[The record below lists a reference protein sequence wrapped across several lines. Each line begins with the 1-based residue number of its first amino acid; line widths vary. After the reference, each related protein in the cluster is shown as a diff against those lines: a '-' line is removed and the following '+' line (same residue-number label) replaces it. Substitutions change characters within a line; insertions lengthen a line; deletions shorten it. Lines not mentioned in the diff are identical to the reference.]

1 MVPDYVNLT
10 YTCIAQ
16 TYYVEQLNKIIEAIN
31 YASDSYWGDPER
43 FKFRATID
51 NFATVTE
58 LQQSQ
63 ERLVRGTFDIKMY
76 GYIVPDIVQKDV
88 SSVKK
93 FNEKSKIIFQ
103 METTSTSQRF
113 EANPISTPPDRFGP
127 GRTISENNQQENNEY

>member
-1 MVPDYVNLT
+1 
-10 YTCIAQ
+10 
-16 TYYVEQLNKIIEAIN
+16 
-31 YASDSYWGDPER
+31 
-43 FKFRATID
+43 
-51 NFATVTE
+51 
-58 LQQSQ
+58 
-63 ERLVRGTFDIKMY
+63 MY

-127 GRTISENNQQENNEY
+127 GRTISENNQSQNNEY